1 MIINSGFDYSSPLR
15 HFVKILANGT
25 REERVNLTILDSV
38 TATYFS
44 NNLESI
50 SSMMPDAKESKAFT
64 SISILTRYL
73 WSLVPRELFETQY
86 PDFKKLARNSIISK
100 FGLSNISEFDILISD
115 LSKIFKRIRLVYKE
129 GRRNAKS
136 LNLDNSQ
143 HLELFKIQ
151 NKRCALCAYEFEIN
165 HHRFELEEDGMEA
178 FPYNKLEN
186 EIVLHHATFRTPE
199 LDHIIPYVLGGDS
212 SNNWQILCKSC
223 NIGKSDYINYMYAFS
238 SQSTHRLSDL
248 ESLTYGNRYAVI
260 ASTSQKLDSSSIQI
274 SDGRYYRIFKN
285 NDDGFLD
292 SMNLKSEY
300 C

>member
-1 MIINSGFDYSSPLR
+1 MNINSGFDYSSPLK

-25 REERVNLTILDSV
+25 REERVNLTILDNV

-50 SSMMPDAKESKAFT
+50 SSMMPDSKESKAFT

-86 PDFKKLARNSIISK
+86 PDFKKLARSSIVSK
-100 FGLSNISEFDILISD
+100 FGLSNIPEIDILISD

-136 LNLDNSQ
+136 LNLDNSS
-143 HLELFKIQ
+143 HLELFNIQ

-165 HHRFELEEDGMEA
+165 LHRFELEEDGMEA

-186 EIVLHHATFRTPE
+186 EIVLQTTFRKPE

-212 SNNWQILCKSC
+212 SDNWQILCKSC

-238 SQSTHRLSDL
+238 SQSSHRLSDL
-248 ESLTYGNRYAVI
+248 ESLTYGKRYAVI
-260 ASTSQKLDSSSIQI
+260 ASTGLKQACSSIQI
-274 SDGRYYRIFKN
+274 SDSKYYRIFKN

>member
-1 MIINSGFDYSSPLR
+1 MSRAFSPLP
-15 HFVKILANGT
+15 F
-25 REERVNLTILDSV
+25 RVVFYS
-38 TATYFS
+38 
-44 NNLESI
+44 
-50 SSMMPDAKESKAFT
+50 
-64 SISILTRYL
+64 
-73 WSLVPRELFETQY
+73 LFELLL
-86 PDFKKLARNSIISK
+86 FEIR
-100 FGLSNISEFDILISD
+100 EILIS
-115 LSKIFKRIRLVYKE
+115 KIKKLLK
-129 GRRNAKS
+129 
-136 LNLDNSQ
+136 LDTNIKD
-143 HLELFKIQ
+143 H
-151 NKRCALCAYEFEIN
+151 
-165 HHRFELEEDGMEA
+165 
-178 FPYNKLEN
+178 NKLEN

-248 ESLTYGNRYAVI
+248 ESLTYGKRYAVI